1 MQVTRQND
9 GSIRELVRQARRR
22 FFLNVAVA
30 EAVLA
35 ASVGMA
41 GAILLLVFGAQFL
54 DWRWLASLAVLTF
67 PLAFLRT
74 ARRVPSPYRVA
85 QVVDARLELRDSI
98 STALYF
104 SEHAEDGRGSESMR
118 EAQLAESE
126 RIGRQVD
133 PKVAVPIARPRL
145 LYVFGSLFLVAMML
159 FGLRYGLQHKLDL
172 SRPLARILMDTFGG
186 SVEQTAAVKKTK
198 RLPMDIW
205 NQMTQDAEAGPD
217 SQFKEGNELR
227 GPASPENA
235 GDSAL
240 KQPGATE
247 GDSAGDSKKESDG
260 SKASGENGGEESEKP
275 GSAKSLSNAKESDPM
290 PGSKEGENPSGK
302 QPSNS
307 SENTSLAS
315 KIKEAMSSLL
325 NSMRAKD
332 GSNSQ
337 SAPGKNSGD
346 SKSQQAKSGQ
356 KSSGQGEKKAGDQ
369 DSSDAED
376 GQQGDTE
383 GGKPGDGKGTSQTA
397 DGQPGQNG
405 GSGAG
410 KQEGSKDAKLAA
422 QLAAMGKISEIIGK
436 RSANVTG
443 EVTIEVTSSKQPIR
457 TPYAEG
463 KAAHGEATGE
473 INRDEVPAAFQDYVQ
488 QYFEQVRKPAKA
500 TGKGK
505 APATP

>member
-1 MQVTRQND
+1 MTRQND
-9 GSIRELVRQARRR
+9 GCIRELVQHARRR
-22 FFLNVAVA
+22 FFLNVAVS
-30 EAVLA
+30 EAVFA

-74 ARRVPSPYRVA
+74 ARGIPSPYRVA
-85 QVVDARLELRDSI
+85 QVVDARLELRDAI

-104 SEHAEDGRGSESMR
+104 SEHAGEGRGSESMR

-126 RIGRQVD
+126 RIGRGVD
-133 PKVAVPIARPRL
+133 PKMAVPLAFPRRAYL
-145 LYVFGSLFLVAMML
+145 FGSLFLVALLL

-172 SRPLARILMDTFGG
+172 SRPLASILMDTFGG
-186 SVEQTAAVKKTK
+186 SAEQTASVKKTK

-205 NQMTQDAEAGPD
+205 NQLTQDAQAGPD
-217 SQFKEGNELR
+217 SEFKEGNEQL
-227 GPASPENA
+227 GPTSPENM

-247 GDSAGDSKKESDG
+247 GDPGDAQKESDG

-275 GSAKSLSNAKESDPM
+275 GSAKSLSNSKDSDSM
-290 PGSKEGENPSGK
+290 PGSKEGDNPSGK

-307 SENTSLAS
+307 SENTSLTS
-315 KIKEAMSSLL
+315 KIKEAVSSLL
-325 NSMRAKD
+325 NSMKAKD
-332 GSNSQ
+332 GSNPQ
-337 SAPGKNSGD
+337 SSPGKSNSD
-346 SKSQQAKSGQ
+346 AKSQQAKAGQ
-356 KSSGQGEKKAGDQ
+356 KSSSQGEKKSGDQ
-369 DSSDAED
+369 DASDAED

-383 GGKPGDGKGTSQTA
+383 GGKPGDGKGSSQTA

-410 KQEGSKDAKLAA
+410 KQEGAKDAKLAA
-422 QLAAMGKISEIIGK
+422 QLAAMGKLSEIIGK

-443 EVTIEVTSSKQPIR
+443 EVTIEVTSSKQPIK
-457 TPYAEG
+457 TPFSEG
-463 KAAHGEATGE
+463 KAAHGEASGE
-473 INRDEVPAAFQDYVQ
+473 INRDEVPAAFQEYVQ
-488 QYFEQVRKPAKA
+488 QYFEQVRKPPAKGA
-500 TGKGK
+500 GK

>member
-1 MQVTRQND
+1 MQVTPASN
-9 GSIRELVRQARRR
+9 SIRELVQQARRR

-41 GAILLLVFGAQFL
+41 DAILLLVFGAQFL
-54 DWRWLASLAVLTF
+54 DWRWLASLAILTF

-74 ARRVPSPYRVA
+74 ARSVPSPYRVA

-104 SEHAEDGRGSESMR
+104 SEHAGEGRGSASMR

-133 PKVAVPIARPRL
+133 PKMAVPLARPRL
-145 LYVFGSLFLVAMML
+145 LYVFGSLFLVATLL

-172 SRPLARILMDTFGG
+172 SRPLASILMDTFGG
-186 SVEQTAAVKKTK
+186 GAEQTASLKKPK

-205 NQMTQDAEAGPD
+205 NQLTQDAQADPD
-217 SQFKEGNELR
+217 SQAKDGNELQ
-227 GPASPENA
+227 GAASPENTTN
-235 GDSAL
+235 SSL
-240 KQPGATE
+240 QQPGATE
-247 GDSAGDSKKESDG
+247 GDAAGDSKKESDG
-260 SKASGENGGEESEKP
+260 SKASGENGGEQSEKS
-275 GSAKSLSNAKESDPM
+275 GSKSLSNAKDSDPM
-290 PGSKEGENPSGK
+290 PGSKEGDNPSGK

-307 SENTSLAS
+307 SENNSLTS
-315 KIKEAMSSLL
+315 KIKDAVSSLL
-325 NSMRAKD
+325 NSMKSKEA
-332 GSNSQ
+332 SNSQ
-337 SAPGKNSGD
+337 SSPGKSNGD
-346 SKSQQAKSGQ
+346 AKSQQAKSGQ

-369 DSSDAED
+369 DSADAED

-397 DGQPGQNG
+397 DGQPGNNG

-410 KQEGSKDAKLAA
+410 KQEGAKDAKLAA
-422 QLAAMGKISEIIGK
+422 QLAAMGKLSEIIGK

-443 EVTIEVTSSKQPIR
+443 EVTIEVTSSKQPIK
-457 TPYAEG
+457 TPFSEG
-463 KAAHGEATGE
+463 KAAHGEASGE

-488 QYFEQVRKPAKA
+488 QYFEQVRKPAK
-500 TGKGK
+500 GSGK